1 MHLPEKASDLWVPV
15 NTLTGL
21 FWRPLGRGVCVCVPS
36 GFLAFNPTLP
46 KGPGPKGLVGLSW
59 GKLKILILVGVGVP
73 TKDQLYPNP
82 LSHLT

>member
-1 MHLPEKASDLWVPV
+1 M
-15 NTLTGL
+15 
-21 FWRPLGRGVCVCVPS
+21 CVCVFPQA
-36 GFLAFNPTLP
+36 FLLSTLP
-46 KGPGPKGLVGLSW
+46 FLKALGLVGLSW